1 MTVRDKKHL
10 YNPKFQFSW
19 LAPKYWG
26 NWLGVLML
34 LIFAFVPVRP
44 RDAFARSLTGL
55 VLKYSKK
62 PRRIVDINL
71 SQCFPEMTA
80 EERIKLI
87 RSNIEI
93 FLQTVL
99 GQGELLVRS
108 PKYIMNRFD
117 VDGWEHVEKI
127 IKDGDKAIFLTP
139 HLWSLEFA
147 GSFFMCKDVP
157 MVAIIN
163 EHKNPVYNWLTS
175 KQRTRFNSLVY
186 VRAAGMTVLMKGSKA
201 GRHMFYLPD
210 EDYGPEKSEFAPF
223 FATTKATLPVVGR
236 ISRCSGAKILPICI
250 AYDPTSH
257 KFKLTVEPPFDCSE
271 AQCKESEA
279 LFLNQQVERI
289 IMRDLSQYMWILRIL
304 KTRPEGEKPLY

>member
-1 MTVRDKKHL
+1 MTPRDSKFL
-10 YNPKFQFSW
+10 YRHSFKWAW
-19 LAPKYWG
+19 LAPKHWG
-26 NWLGVLML
+26 SWVGVLLL
-34 LIFAFVPVRP
+34 LILAFVPVAW

-71 SQCFPEMTA
+71 NQCFPLMTG
-80 EERIKLI
+80 EERTRLI

-108 PKYIMNRFD
+108 PKYIMSRFE
-117 VDGWEHVEKI
+117 VEGWEHVEKI
-127 IKDGDKAIFLTP
+127 INDGDKAIFLTP
-139 HLWSLEFA
+139 HLWGLEFA
-147 GSFFMCKDVP
+147 GSYFMCQGIP

-163 EHKNPVYNWLTS
+163 EHKNPVFNWLTA
-175 KQRTRFNSLVY
+175 KQRTRFDSLVY

-250 AYDPTSH
+250 GYDPVSH
-257 KFKLTVEPPFDCSE
+257 KFKLTVEAPFDCSE

-289 IMRDLSQYMWILRIL
+289 IMRDLTQYMWILRIL
-304 KTRPEGEKPLY
+304 KSRPEGEDPLY